1 MRRGISTDLQRQKRS
16 FAAAKRKCNRPS
28 RSIPFELEDFE
39 MSMIT
44 NALPTGVAIAFA
56 LGIAAAAP
64 LRAQEV
70 IPGLDAAGM
79 DRSVRPGDDFYRYAN
94 GTWERQTTIPADRGG
109 VSAFAIAGRRADEQ
123 LTALVRAAAAAEAPA
138 GSDLRRIGD
147 FYAAFVDTAA
157 IAARGMA
164 PLQPLLARIEA
175 INDRGALARFMGE
188 TLRADVDVINEGDL
202 FTDNVFG
209 LWVDQDFNQPTRNS
223 AALLQGGLAM
233 PDRSYYL
240 DPSPRMA
247 DIRSAYRAH
256 VARMLTL
263 AGVPGAAAKADSVVA
278 LETRI
283 ARFHASREDTW
294 DVVKG
299 NNHWA
304 VGDLGALAP
313 GLDWNTFLSAAQLAG
328 LDSIVAWHPGAIRR
342 ISALVASEPLES
354 WKALLA
360 YHAVEHRAAVLPA
373 AVDREAFEFFGKTLG
388 GTPERSGRERR
399 AVQATSAALGFAV
412 GREYV
417 QRYFSADARE
427 RAREM
432 VAAIIL
438 AFDRRI
444 DSLDWMAPA
453 TRAEAKAKLRTIR
466 VSVGYPDRWPSYQG
480 LDLRADDAYGNAER
494 LERFAYRQALEKLRS
509 PVDRDEWT
517 PTPQQVNAFNMPAM
531 NALNFPAAILQ
542 PPFFD
547 PARPDAMN
555 YAAIGAIIGHEVS
568 HSFDVIGAAFD
579 SQGRLRNWW
588 TPEDSAHFSAA
599 TARLARQYDA
609 YRPLPDVAINGTLT
623 LAENIADLAGLAAAY
638 DAWRASLGGREAPV
652 VGGLTGDQQFF
663 LSFAQT
669 WRTKY
674 REPLLRQI
682 ILTDGHSPGPFRA
695 LTVRNLDP
703 WYHAFSVRPGETL
716 YLAPEERVR
725 IW

>member
-1 MRRGISTDLQRQKRS
+1 MNAPSSAPRRAGLL
-16 FAAAKRKCNRPS
+16 C
-28 RSIPFELEDFE
+28 
-39 MSMIT
+39 
-44 NALPTGVAIAFA
+44 AFA
-56 LGIAAAAP
+56 VALAAAAP
-64 LRAQEV
+64 LAAQQV

-94 GTWERQTTIPADRGG
+94 GTWERRTPIPGDRGS
-109 VSAFAIAGRRADEQ
+109 VSGFAVATRRAEEQ
-123 LTALVRAAAAAEAPA
+123 LTALVQGAAAARAPA

-147 FYAAFVDTAA
+147 FYTAFLDTAA
-157 IAARGMA
+157 IAGRGVA
-164 PLQPLLARIEA
+164 PLRPLLARIEA
-175 INDRGALARFMGE
+175 IGDRKALARFIGE

-240 DPSPRMA
+240 DPSPKMA
-247 DIRSAYRAH
+247 EIRGAYRVHA
-256 VARMLTL
+256 ARMLTL
-263 AGVPGAAAKADSVVA
+263 AGVPGAAEKADRVLA

-283 ARFHASREDTW
+283 ARVHATREDTW

-304 VGDLGALAP
+304 RADLAARAP
-313 GLDWNTFLSAAQLAG
+313 GLDWDTFLAAAELAG
-328 LDSIVAWHPGAIRR
+328 LDSIVAWQPEAIRG
-342 ISALVASEPLES
+342 ISALVASQPLES

-360 YHAVEHRAAVLPA
+360 YHAVEHRAAVLPP
-373 AVDREAFEFFGKTLG
+373 AVDREAFEFFERTLG
-388 GTPERSGRERR
+388 GAPERSGRVRR
-399 AVQATSAALGFAV
+399 GVEATSAALGFAV

-417 QRYFSADARE
+417 RRYFPAGARE
-427 RAREM
+427 RAQAM
-432 VAAIIL
+432 VAGIIQ

-444 DSLDWMAPA
+444 DAVDWMAPA

-466 VSVGYPDRWPSYQG
+466 VSVGYPDRWPSYDG

-494 LERFAYRQALEKLRS
+494 LERFEYRRALEKLRQ

-547 PARPDAMN
+547 PVRPDAMN

-568 HSFDVIGAAFD
+568 HSFDNIGAAFD
-579 SQGRLRNWW
+579 SQGRLRSWW
-588 TPEDSAHFSAA
+588 TPEDSARFSAS
-599 TARLARQYDA
+599 TTRLARQYDA
-609 YRPLPDVAINGTLT
+609 YRPLPELAVNGNLT

-669 WRTKY
+669 WRARY
-674 REPLLRQI
+674 REPTLRRI
-682 ILTDGHSPGPFRA
+682 LLTDGHSPAPFRA

-703 WYHAFSVRPGETL
+703 WYEAFSVRPGEAL
-716 YLAPEERVR
+716 YLAPADRVR

>member
-1 MRRGISTDLQRQKRS
+1 MN
-16 FAAAKRKCNRPS
+16 APS
-28 RSIPFELEDFE
+28 CAPGRAGLLC
-39 MSMIT
+39 
-44 NALPTGVAIAFA
+44 ALA
-56 LGIAAAAP
+56 LALAAAAP
-64 LRAQEV
+64 LAAQQV
-70 IPGLDAAGM
+70 VPGLDAAGM
-79 DRSVRPGDDFYRYAN
+79 DRSVRPGDDFYRYAS
-94 GTWERQTTIPADRGG
+94 GAWERRTAIPADRGS
-109 VSAFAIAGRRADEQ
+109 VSGFAVATRRTEEQ
-123 LTALVRAAAAAEAPA
+123 LTALVRGAAAGAPA

-147 FYAAFVDTAA
+147 FYTAFLDTAA
-157 IAARGMA
+157 IAGRGVA
-164 PLQPLLARIEA
+164 PLRPLLARIEA
-175 INDRGALARFMGE
+175 IGDREALARFIGE
-188 TLRADVDVINEGDL
+188 TLRADVDVINDGDL

-209 LWVDQDFNQPTRNS
+209 LWVDQDFNRPTRNS

-247 DIRSAYRAH
+247 AIRDAYRAH

-263 AGVPGAAAKADSVVA
+263 AGVPGAADKADRVLA

-283 ARFHASREDTW
+283 AQVHATREDTW

-304 VGDLGALAP
+304 RADLATRAP
-313 GLDWNTFLSAAQLAG
+313 GLDWDTFLASAELAG
-328 LDSIVAWHPGAIRR
+328 LDSIVAWQPEAIRG
-342 ISALVASEPLES
+342 ISALTASEPLES

-360 YHAVEHRAAVLPA
+360 YHAVEHRAAVLPP
-373 AVDREAFEFFGKTLG
+373 AVDRQSFEFFGRTLSG
-388 GTPERSGRERR
+388 APERSGRVRR
-399 AVQATSAALGFAV
+399 GVEATSAALGFAV

-417 QRYFSADARE
+417 RRHFPAGARE
-427 RAREM
+427 SAQAM
-432 VAAIIL
+432 VAGIIQ

-444 DSLDWMAPA
+444 DALDWMAPA

-466 VSVGYPDRWPSYQG
+466 VGVGYPDRWPSYDG
-480 LDLRADDAYGNAER
+480 LDLRADDAFGNAER
-494 LERFAYRQALEKLRS
+494 LERFEYRRALEKLRR

-568 HSFDVIGAAFD
+568 HSFDTIGAAFD
-579 SQGRLRNWW
+579 SRGRLRSWW
-588 TPEDSAHFSAA
+588 TPEDSARFGAS
-599 TARLARQYDA
+599 TTRLARQYDA
-609 YRPLPDVAINGTLT
+609 YHPLPDLAINGTLT

-669 WRTKY
+669 WRARY
-674 REPLLRQI
+674 REPTLRRI
-682 ILTDGHSPGPFRA
+682 ILTDGHSPAPFRA

-703 WYHAFSVRPGETL
+703 WYEAFSVRPGDAL
-716 YLAPEERVR
+716 YLAPADRVR

>member
-1 MRRGISTDLQRQKRS
+1 MNAPSS
-16 FAAAKRKCNRPS
+16 APHRPG
-28 RSIPFELEDFE
+28 LHC
-39 MSMIT
+39 
-44 NALPTGVAIAFA
+44 ALA
-56 LGIAAAAP
+56 LLLAAAAP
-64 LRAQEV
+64 LAAQQV

-79 DRSVRPGDDFYRYAN
+79 DHAVRPGDDFYRYAN
-94 GTWERQTTIPADRGG
+94 GTWERQTPIPADRGG
-109 VSAFAIAGRRADEQ
+109 VSAFAITARRAEEQ
-123 LTALVRAAAAAEAPA
+123 LTGLVLAAAAAEAPV

-147 FYAAFVDTAA
+147 FYTAFVDTAA
-157 IAARGMA
+157 IAAREMA
-164 PLQPLLARIEA
+164 PARPLLARIEA
-175 INDRGALARFMGE
+175 IRDRTDLARFIGE

-202 FTDNVFG
+202 FTINVFG
-209 LWVDQDFNQPTRNS
+209 LWVDQDFNHPTRNS

-240 DPSPRMA
+240 DPSPKMA
-247 DIRSAYRAH
+247 EIRDAYRLH

-263 AGVPGAAAKADSVVA
+263 AGIPGAAEKADSILA

-283 ARFHASREDTW
+283 ARVHATREDTW
-294 DVVKG
+294 DVGKG

-304 VGDLGALAP
+304 RADLAVRAP
-313 GLDWNTFLSAAQLAG
+313 GLDWDAFLAAAELAA
-328 LDSIVAWHPGAIRR
+328 LDSLVAWQPEAIRG

-354 WKALLA
+354 WKALLL
-360 YHAVEHRAAVLPA
+360 YHAVEHRAAVLPP
-373 AVDREAFEFFGKTLG
+373 AVDREAFEFFGKTLN
-388 GTPERSGRERR
+388 GTPERSGRGQRG
-399 AVQATSAALGFAV
+399 VQATSAALGFAV

-417 QRYFSADARE
+417 RRYFPASARE
-427 RAREM
+427 RARAM
-432 VAAIIL
+432 VAGIIQ

-444 DSLDWMAPA
+444 DALDWMAPA

-466 VSVGYPDRWPSYQG
+466 VSVGYPDRWPGYDG
-480 LDLRADDAYGNAER
+480 LDVRADDAYGNAER
-494 LERFAYRQALEKLRS
+494 LERFEYRRALEKLRG

-517 PTPQQVNAFNMPAM
+517 PTPQQVNAYNMPAM

-555 YAAIGAIIGHEVS
+555 YASIGAIIGHEVS
-568 HSFDVIGAAFD
+568 HSFDTIGAAFD

-588 TPEDSAHFSAA
+588 TPEDSAHFSAS
-599 TARLARQYDA
+599 TTRLARQYDA
-609 YRPLPDVAINGTLT
+609 YWPLPDVAINGSLT

-669 WRTKY
+669 WRARY
-674 REPLLRQI
+674 REPLLRRV
-682 ILTDGHSPGPFRA
+682 LVTDGHSPDPFRA

-703 WYHAFSVRPGETL
+703 WYDAFPVRPGDAL
-716 YLAPEERVR
+716 YLAPADRVR

>member
-1 MRRGISTDLQRQKRS
+1 MN
-16 FAAAKRKCNRPS
+16 APS
-28 RSIPFELEDFE
+28 SAPSLSRLLRAS
-39 MSMIT
+39 
-44 NALPTGVAIAFA
+44 ALA
-56 LGIAAAAP
+56 LALTAAAP
-64 LRAQEV
+64 AAAQAV

-94 GTWERQTTIPADRGG
+94 GTWERQTAIPADRGG
-109 VSAFAIAGRRADEQ
+109 INGFAVTARRAEEQ
-123 LTALVRAAAAAEAPA
+123 LAELVRAAAAARAPV

-147 FYAAFVDTAA
+147 FYTAFRDTAA
-157 IAARGMA
+157 IAGRGMA
-164 PLQPLLARIEA
+164 PLRPLLARIEA
-175 INDRGALARFMGE
+175 ISDRTALARFIGE

-240 DPSPRMA
+240 DPSPKMA
-247 DIRSAYRAH
+247 EIRDGYRAH

-263 AGVPGAAAKADSVVA
+263 AGIPGAAAKADSVVA

-283 ARFHASREDTW
+283 ARVHATREDTW
-294 DVVKG
+294 NVVKG

-304 VGDLGALAP
+304 RTDLAARAP
-313 GLDWNTFLSAAQLAG
+313 GLDWNAFLSAAGLAG
-328 LDSIVAWHPGAIRR
+328 LDSIVAWHPEAIRG
-342 ISALVASEPLES
+342 ISALVASQPLES

-360 YHAVEHRAAVLPA
+360 YHAVEHRAAVLPPA
-373 AVDREAFEFFGKTLG
+373 LDREAFDFFGKTLNG
-388 GTPERSGRERR
+388 ALERSGRDRR

-417 QRYFSADARE
+417 RRYFSARARE
-427 RAREM
+427 RAQAM
-432 VAAIIL
+432 VAGIIQ

-444 DSLDWMAPA
+444 DALAWMAPA
-453 TRAEAKAKLRTIR
+453 TKAEAKAKLRTIR
-466 VSVGYPDRWPSYQG
+466 VSVGYPDRWPSYEG
-480 LDLRADDAYGNAER
+480 LDLRPDDAWGNAER
-494 LERFAYRQALEKLRS
+494 LERFEYRRALEKLRT

-517 PTPQQVNAFNMPAM
+517 PTPQQVNAYNMPAM

-568 HSFDVIGAAFD
+568 HSFDNIGAAFD
-579 SQGRLRNWW
+579 SRGRLRNWW
-588 TPEDSAHFSAA
+588 TPEDSAHFSAS
-599 TARLARQYDA
+599 TTRLARQYDA
-609 YRPLPDVAINGTLT
+609 YRPLPDLAINGNLT

-663 LSFAQT
+663 LSFAQM
-669 WRTKY
+669 WRARY
-674 REPLLRQI
+674 REPLLRRI
-682 ILTDGHSPGPFRA
+682 ILTDGHSPDPFRA
-695 LTVRNLDP
+695 LMVRNLDP
-703 WYHAFSVRPGETL
+703 WYEAFSVRPGEAL
-716 YLAPEERVR
+716 YLAPAERVR

>member
-1 MRRGISTDLQRQKRS
+1 MLNSP
-16 FAAAKRKCNRPS
+16 RKLLR
-28 RSIPFELEDFE
+28 
-39 MSMIT
+39 
-44 NALPTGVAIAFA
+44 AFA
-56 LGIAAAAP
+56 LVLALAAAAP
-64 LRAQEV
+64 LAAQE

-79 DRSVRPGDDFYRYAN
+79 DRSVRPGEDFYRYAN
-94 GTWERQTTIPADRGG
+94 GTWERQTAIPGDRSSISGWA
-109 VSAFAIAGRRADEQ
+109 VAARRAEEQ
-123 LTALVRAAAAAEAPA
+123 LTAIVQGAAAAGAPA

-147 FYAAFVDTAA
+147 FYTAFLDTAT
-157 IAARGMA
+157 ITARGMA
-164 PLQPLLARIEA
+164 PLRPLLARIEA
-175 INDRGALARFMGE
+175 IGDRKELARFMGE

-247 DIRSAYRAH
+247 EIRAAYRAH
-256 VARMLTL
+256 VERMLAL
-263 AGVPGAAAKADSVVA
+263 AGIPGAAEKADSVVA

-283 ARFHASREDTW
+283 ARVHAPREDTW

-299 NNHWA
+299 NVHWA
-304 VGDLGALAP
+304 RADLASRAP
-313 GLDWNTFLSAAQLAG
+313 GLDWETFLSAAELAG
-328 LDSIVAWHPGAIRR
+328 LDSIVAWHPGAIRG

-360 YHAVEHRAAVLPA
+360 YHAVEHRADVLPPA
-373 AVDREAFEFFGKTLG
+373 LDREAFDFFGKTLG
-388 GTPERSGRERR
+388 GAPERSPRARR
-399 AVQATSAALGFAV
+399 AVDATSAALGFAV

-417 QRYFSADARE
+417 QRHFPASAKE
-427 RAREM
+427 RAQAM
-432 VAAIIL
+432 VAGIIQ

-444 DSLDWMAPA
+444 DALDWMAPA
-453 TRAEAKAKLRTIR
+453 TKAEAKAKLRTIR
-466 VSVGYPDRWPSYQG
+466 VSVGYPDRWPSYDG
-480 LDLRADDAYGNAER
+480 LDLRADDAYGNQER
-494 LERFAYRQALEKLRS
+494 LERFAYRQALEKLRR

-517 PTPQQVNAFNMPAM
+517 VTPQQVNAFNLPAM

-555 YAAIGAIIGHEVS
+555 YAAIGAVIGHEVS
-568 HSFDVIGAAFD
+568 HSFDTVGSAFD

-588 TPEDSAHFSAA
+588 TPDDSAHFSAS
-599 TARLARQYDA
+599 TTRLTRQYDA
-609 YRPLPDVAINGTLT
+609 YRPLPDLTINGTLT

-652 VGGLTGDQQFF
+652 VSGLTGDQQFF

-669 WRTKY
+669 WRNRY
-674 REPLLRQI
+674 REPLLRRI
-682 ILTDGHSPGPFRA
+682 LLTDGHSPGPFRA

-703 WYHAFSVRPGETL
+703 WYAAFAIQPADAL
-716 YLAPEERVR
+716 YLAPADRVR

>member
-1 MRRGISTDLQRQKRS
+1 MNAPSSAPRRAGLL
-16 FAAAKRKCNRPS
+16 C
-28 RSIPFELEDFE
+28 
-39 MSMIT
+39 
-44 NALPTGVAIAFA
+44 AFA
-56 LGIAAAAP
+56 VALVAAP
-64 LRAQEV
+64 LAAQQV

-94 GTWERQTTIPADRGG
+94 GTWERQTPIPGDRGS
-109 VSAFAIAGRRADEQ
+109 VSGFAVATRRAEEQ
-123 LTALVRAAAAAEAPA
+123 LTALVQGAAAARAPA

-147 FYAAFVDTAA
+147 FYTAFLDTAA
-157 IAARGMA
+157 IAGRGVA
-164 PLQPLLARIEA
+164 PLRPLLARIEA
-175 INDRGALARFMGE
+175 IGDQKALARFIGE

-240 DPSPRMA
+240 DPSPKMA
-247 DIRSAYRAH
+247 EIRGAYRVH

-263 AGVPGAAAKADSVVA
+263 AGVPGAAEKADRVLA

-283 ARFHASREDTW
+283 ARVHATREDTW

-304 VGDLGALAP
+304 RADLAARAP
-313 GLDWNTFLSAAQLAG
+313 GLDWDTFLAAAELAG
-328 LDSIVAWHPGAIRR
+328 LDSIVAWQPEAIRG
-342 ISALVASEPLES
+342 ISALVASQPLES

-360 YHAVEHRAAVLPA
+360 YHAVEHRAAVLPP
-373 AVDREAFEFFGKTLG
+373 AVDREAFEFFEKTLG
-388 GTPERSGRERR
+388 GAPERSGRVRR
-399 AVQATSAALGFAV
+399 GVEATSAALGFAV

-417 QRYFSADARE
+417 RRYFPAGARE
-427 RAREM
+427 RAQAM
-432 VAAIIL
+432 VAGIIQ

-444 DSLDWMAPA
+444 DAVDWMAPA

-466 VSVGYPDRWPSYQG
+466 VSVGYPDRWPSYDG

-494 LERFAYRQALEKLRS
+494 LERFEYRRALGKLRR

-547 PARPDAMN
+547 PVRPDAMN

-568 HSFDVIGAAFD
+568 HSFDNIGAAFD
-579 SQGRLRNWW
+579 SRGRLRSWW
-588 TPEDSAHFSAA
+588 TPEDSARFSAS
-599 TARLARQYDA
+599 TTRLARQYDG
-609 YRPLPDVAINGTLT
+609 YRPLPELAINGNLT

-669 WRTKY
+669 WRARY
-674 REPLLRQI
+674 REPTLRRI
-682 ILTDGHSPGPFRA
+682 LLTDGHSPAPFRA

-703 WYHAFSVRPGETL
+703 WYEAFSVRPGEAL
-716 YLAPEERVR
+716 YLAPADRVR